1 MESSPEKARPKFR
14 LGRLVATPAALELI
28 QGEGREPMEFVER
41 HVKGDFGDLSEH
53 DRLANE
59 AALVNGSRIL
69 SSYIV
74 TGQERVWVLTEADR
88 SATTLLLPS
97 DY

>member
-1 MESSPEKARPKFR
+1 MESKPDETRPKFS
-14 LGRLVATPAALELI
+14 LGRLVATPGAPELI

-41 HVKGDFGDLSEH
+41 HVRGDFGDLSEH

-74 TGQERVWVLTEADR
+74 TGDEKVWVLTEADR
-88 SATTLLLPS
+88 SATTILLPS

>member
-1 MESSPEKARPKFR
+1 MESSHEDVRTKFP
-14 LGRLVATPAALELI
+14 LGRLVATPGALELI

-41 HVKGDFGDLSEH
+41 HVRGDWGDLSEH

-74 TGQERVWVLTEADR
+74 VGNERVWVLTEHDR
-88 SATTLLLPS
+88 SATTILLPS

>member
-1 MESSPEKARPKFR
+1 MESPKETRPKFP
-14 LGRLVATPAALELI
+14 LGRIVATPAALELI
-28 QGEGREPMEFVER
+28 QSEGREPMEFVAR

-74 TGQERVWVLTEADR
+74 IGQERVWVLTEADR
-88 SATTLLLPS
+88 SATTILLPS

>member
-1 MESSPEKARPKFR
+1 MESKPDETRPKFR
-14 LGRLVATPAALELI
+14 LGRLVATPGALELI

-41 HVKGDFGDLSEH
+41 HVRGDWGQLSEH

-74 TGQERVWVLTEADR
+74 VGNERVWCLTEADR
-88 SATTLLLPS
+88 SVTTLLRPE

>member
-1 MESSPEKARPKFR
+1 MESPPEETRPKFP
-14 LGRLVATPAALELI
+14 LGRLVAIPGALELI

-41 HVKGDFGDLSEH
+41 HVRGDFGDLSEH

-59 AALVNGSRIL
+59 QALLHGGRIL
-69 SSYIV
+69 SSYKV
-74 TGQERVWVLTEADR
+74 VGEERVWCLTEADR
-88 SATTLLLPS
+88 SATTILLPS

>member
-1 MESSPEKARPKFR
+1 MESPLEETRPKFR
-14 LGRLVATPAALELI
+14 LGRLVITPGALELI

-41 HVKGDFGDLSEH
+41 HVRGDFGDLDEH

-59 AALVNGSRIL
+59 AAIGNGTRIL
-69 SSYIV
+69 SSYV
-74 TGQERVWVLTEADR
+74 VVGDEKVWVLTEGNR
-88 SATTLLLPS
+88 SATTILRPE